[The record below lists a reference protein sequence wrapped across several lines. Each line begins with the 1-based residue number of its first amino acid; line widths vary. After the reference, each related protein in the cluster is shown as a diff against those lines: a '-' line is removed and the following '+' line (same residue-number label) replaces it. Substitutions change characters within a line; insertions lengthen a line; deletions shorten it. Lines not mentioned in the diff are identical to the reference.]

1 MSVPNDGISTATGI
15 VNKHWTVNCTGT
27 VMDWKPGGVSDDVED
42 RRNESGGGFSGMGLG
57 GRHIGIGG
65 FLVLLVLSLLFH
77 RNLFTLFLG
86 DSASDRPVATSAP
99 ASSAAENAEVQF
111 VSFVLD
117 DVQGTWQN
125 LLPMQTGKQYRHAK
139 LVLFRDSIDSACG
152 QAESATGPFYCP
164 DDEKVYLD
172 LGFFDELKGRFGA
185 PGEFAQAYVI
195 AHEIGHHVQ
204 KLLGIEGQ
212 VQRMRQSN
220 PAQSNPLSV
229 RLELQ
234 ADCFAGV
241 WAMSTEQRKIVD
253 QSDIAAGLRAAAA
266 VGDDRLQKMATG
278 HVSPETFTHGS
289 SRERMQWFQAGLN
302 SGKISACDTFGG
314 R

>member
-1 MSVPNDGISTATGI
+1 ME
-15 VNKHWTVNCTGT
+15 
-27 VMDWKPGGVSDDVED
+27 WKPGGISNDVED
-42 RRNESGGGFSGMGLG
+42 RRNESGGGSSGRGFG

-65 FLVLLVLSLLFH
+65 ILVLLVLSFVFH
-77 RNLFTLFLG
+77 RDLFTMFLG
-86 DSASDRPVATSAP
+86 DSASDQPVATSAP
-99 ASSAAENAEVQF
+99 VSTAAENTEVQF

-117 DVQGTWQN
+117 DVQGTWEK
-125 LLPMQTGKQYRHAK
+125 LLPAQGGRQYRHAK

-164 DDEKVYLD
+164 EDEKVYLD
-172 LGFFDELKGRFGA
+172 LGFFDELRSRFGA

-204 KLLGIEGQ
+204 KIMGIEGQ
-212 VQRMRQSN
+212 VQRMRLSN
-220 PAQSNPLSV
+220 PSAANPLSV

-234 ADCFAGV
+234 ADCFAGM

-253 QSDIAAGLRAAAA
+253 QSDVQAAMQAAAA

-278 HVSPETFTHGS
+278 HVSPENFTHGS
-289 SRERMQWFQAGLN
+289 SRERTQWFQTGLN
-302 SGKISACDTFGG
+302 SSQISSCDTFA